1 MIKRKSLTD
10 VIATDA
16 GVKTRASDE
25 SPAEA
30 STDADQIVPTK
41 SKKTPARRNT
51 KMVGGYYPLEV
62 NAQVRILA
70 AELGITQQALLA
82 RALNQFFEAN
92 GKNPIVPE

>member
-1 MIKRKSLTD
+1 MVKRKSLTD
-10 VIATDA
+10 AIATDA
-16 GVKTRASDE
+16 GVNTKAPTE
-25 SPAEA
+25 TPVETEQPAT
-30 STDADQIVPTK
+30 SQ

-62 NAQVRILA
+62 NTQVRILA

-92 GKNPIVPE
+92 GKNPIAPE

>member
-1 MIKRKSLTD
+1 MVKRKSLTD
-10 VIATDA
+10 AIATDA
-16 GVKTRASDE
+16 GVKTKE
-25 SPAEA
+25 PTEA
-30 STDADQIVPTK
+30 PLETEQPVTPK

-62 NAQVRILA
+62 NTQVRILA

-92 GKNPIVPE
+92 GKNPVAPE

>member
-1 MIKRKSLTD
+1 MVRKKSLTD
-10 VIATDA
+10 AIAADA
-16 GVKTRASDE
+16 GVMPKETSVDE
-25 SPAEA
+25 SAEQTNLTA
-30 STDADQIVPTK
+30 SQ

-62 NAQVRILA
+62 NTQVRILA

-82 RALNQFFEAN
+82 RALNQFFETH

>member
-1 MIKRKSLTD
+1 MVKRKSLTD
-10 VIATDA
+10 AIATDT
-16 GVKTRASDE
+16 GVNTKTSTEAPVE
-25 SPAEA
+25 TEQPA
-30 STDADQIVPTK
+30 TPK

-62 NAQVRILA
+62 NTQVRILA

-92 GKNPIVPE
+92 GKNPIAPE

>member
-1 MIKRKSLTD
+1 MVKRKSLTD
-10 VIATDA
+10 AIATDA
-16 GVKTRASDE
+16 GVKTKAANE

-30 STDADQIVPTK
+30 STDTNQTAPPK

-92 GKNPIVPE
+92 GKNPIAPE